1 MRSLFADPK
10 EGKDKQDLSSTAD
23 KIRKK
28 QVILASII
36 GVLMAGGMIS
46 LLGISQG
53 SGQQKGFNQP
63 SQDIKETKIES
74 SGTRLPAEE
83 LWRYKM
89 EEENK
94 KLLQSV
100 SELKEILKAEQE
112 KSLVQNTQEQE
123 FQGPSEQVQVLLTR
137 INELEDQL
145 AQTQNEAQGDYPH
158 GAYPHFGQGGKEAE
172 KGIQRVVLKL
182 APKEDIRKVKKTV
195 DNTIPAGTFVSAIL
209 FGGVDASTGLN
220 SSADPRPILL
230 RLVGHGTLPRKFQSD
245 LKDCHCIG
253 SAYGDL
259 SSERVYVRLEKLT
272 CVERVT
278 GEIIETQVA
287 GYVAGEDGRAGL
299 RGTVVARDAKL
310 LQNSMIGG
318 LLGGIS
324 NSSSPLKR
332 QGIVNPFS
340 AGNQKIDAAT
350 FKEMMSSGV
359 AEGTGTAM
367 DRLSKYYIDRAE
379 QIQPVIQ
386 IAAGRRVDIVFTEGT
401 SIGDTV
407 VRKILSETRDKVRV
421 EAARAADVHQNLF
434 VGVPNA
440 QKQ

>member
-1 MRSLFADPK
+1 MRSLFAGFK
-10 EGKDKQDLSSTAD
+10 NRKDSQDLSSTPD

-28 QVILASII
+28 QLILASVI
-36 GVLMAGGMIS
+36 GVMIAGGIIAI
-46 LLGISQG
+46 LVVSQG
-53 SGQQKGFNQP
+53 SSKPKGFNTSTP
-63 SQDIKETKIES
+63 EVKETKIES
-74 SGTRLPAEE
+74 SGTRIPAED

-89 EEENK
+89 EEDNK
-94 KLLQSV
+94 KLLQNI
-100 SELKEILKAEQE
+100 SELREILKTEQE
-112 KSLVQNTQEQE
+112 KSLNQGAQEEE
-123 FQGPSEQVQVLLTR
+123 FQGPSEQVQVLLAR

-145 AQTQNEAQGDYPH
+145 SQTQNAAQGVYPQDP
-158 GAYPHFGQGGKEAE
+158 YFGPGGKEAE

-195 DNTIPAGTFVSAIL
+195 DNTIPAGAFVPAIL
-209 FGGVDASTGLN
+209 LGGVDASTGLN
-220 SSADPRPILL
+220 SAADPRPVLL
-230 RLVGHGTLPRKFQSD
+230 RLAGHGTLPRKFQSD

-259 SSERVYVRLEKLT
+259 SSERAYVRLEKLT

-299 RGTVVARDAKL
+299 RGTVVARDSKL

-318 LLGGIS
+318 LLGGLS

-359 AEGTGTAM
+359 AEGAGTAM

-421 EAARAADVHQNLF
+421 EAAEAYDIHQNLF
-434 VGVPNA
+434 VGVPHA

>member
-1 MRSLFADPK
+1 MRSLFAGFK
-10 EGKDKQDLSSTAD
+10 NRKDTQDLSSTPD

-28 QVILASII
+28 QLILASVL
-36 GVLMAGGMIS
+36 GVMIAGGIIS
-46 LLGISQG
+46 ILIVSQG
-53 SGQQKGFNQP
+53 SSNPKGFNP
-63 SQDIKETKIES
+63 STTEVTETKIES
-74 SGTRLPAEE
+74 SGTRLPAQD

-94 KLLQSV
+94 KLLQNI
-100 SELKEILKAEQE
+100 SELREILKTEQE
-112 KSLVQNTQEQE
+112 KSLNHEAQEE
-123 FQGPSEQVQVLLTR
+123 FQGPSEQVQVLLAR

-145 AQTQNEAQGDYPH
+145 AQTQNGSQETYPQDP
-158 GAYPHFGQGGKEAE
+158 YFGSGGKEAE

-195 DNTIPAGTFVSAIL
+195 DNTIPAGAFVSAIL
-209 FGGVDASTGLN
+209 LGGVDASTGLN
-220 SSADPRPILL
+220 SAADPRPVLL
-230 RLVGHGTLPRKFQSD
+230 RLAGHGTLPRKFQSD

-259 SSERVYVRLEKLT
+259 SSERAYVRLEKLT

-318 LLGGIS
+318 LLGGLS

-359 AEGTGTAM
+359 AEGAGTAM

-421 EAARAADVHQNLF
+421 EAAEAADVHQNLF
-434 VGVPNA
+434 VGVPHA